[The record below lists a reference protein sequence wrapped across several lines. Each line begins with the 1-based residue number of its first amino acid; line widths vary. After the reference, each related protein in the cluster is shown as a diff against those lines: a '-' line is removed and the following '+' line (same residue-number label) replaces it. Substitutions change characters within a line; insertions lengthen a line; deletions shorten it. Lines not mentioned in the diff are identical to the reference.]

1 MPAIRLLRRTEQR
14 RHDLRSSSADFMCL
28 LRPWQGRN
36 DVSGVAPYYG
46 VAGERASRVARLL
59 SDLSQR

>member
-1 MPAIRLLRRTEQR
+1 MPAIRLLRSTQQR
-14 RHDLRSSSADFMCL
+14 RHDLWSPAAGFMCL
-28 LRPWQGRN
+28 PRPWQGRN
-36 DVSGVAPYYG
+36 DVSGVAPYYR